1 MPGQECGQLCKRPV
15 SLLDKGPGFTLRWE
29 GCWRAHAR
37 GCVCLDARVRACGC
51 VCLSVRTSVRIWQS
65 NHRSQSCADI
75 RSPSLP
81 SLPDLVSQLHLP
93 RGAWALPYLLVL
105 LQRNRAP
112 GLMLPVA
119 GLPVFQAILPHWPQ
133 SPSVRLQVLG

>member
-1 MPGQECGQLCKRPV
+1 MWAALQKASLTAGQGTWLHPEMGR
-15 SLLDKGPGFTLRWE
+15 LLE
-29 GCWRAHAR
+29 GTCPWM
-37 GCVCLDARVRACGC
+37 RVHACGC